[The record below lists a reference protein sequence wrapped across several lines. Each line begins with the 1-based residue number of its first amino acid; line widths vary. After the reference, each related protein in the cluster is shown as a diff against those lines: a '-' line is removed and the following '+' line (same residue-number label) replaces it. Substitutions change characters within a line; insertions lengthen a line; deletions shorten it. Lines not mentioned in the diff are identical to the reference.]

1 VLLCSVD
8 PGGHGLEEGEL
19 QRGVAGEG
27 KSSCSCGKAHREE
40 KGRRRAPRWFAAS
53 RGGGE
58 WREALGE
65 KTAGWGARLWDF
77 LDAMVG
83 SLTARASPAPW
94 IQGAAARWRGRAG
107 RCSVREEEGAGAGAT
122 APWLAERSR
131 PGRHGRKWALALV
144 LPAGHHEEED
154 RERVHVG

>member
-1 VLLCSVD
+1 MVKGAL
-8 PGGHGLEEGEL
+8 L

-53 RGGGE
+53 RGASGGRR
-58 WREALGE
+58 WE
-65 KTAGWGARLWDF
+65 KRQQVGGARLRDF
-77 LDAMVG
+77 LDAMAG

-107 RCSVREEEGAGAGAT
+107 RCSVREEEEAGAGAGAT
-122 APWLAERSR
+122 VPWLAERRSR
-131 PGRHGRKWALALV
+131 PGRHGRKGAE
-144 LPAGHHEEED
+144 LPARWLCAWEKKTGR
-154 RERVHVG
+154 RESGG